1 MVGFRAWLGIAGAQS
16 PLPLALADK
25 VGRRYGLRVAQVV
38 PESPAAQAGLL
49 RGDIVV
55 AVGGEPVVTSTTIQ
69 RLMVEGVI
77 GQRLEITVWR
87 NGALVDVVALPRELV
102 DS

>member
-1 MVGFRAWLGIAGAQS
+1 
-16 PLPLALADK
+16 
-25 VGRRYGLRVAQVV
+25 VAQVV

-87 NGALVDVVALPRELV
+87 NGALVDIVALPRELV